1 MTFALFGIENDGL
14 NLAVNLLVFFLF
26 VIYVALVYWT
36 YADASRRLED
46 PLLVACATVA
56 AMFPFIGTIVYTI
69 VRPPE
74 YLEDRHEREIEVKAA
89 EKRLALLENRTCR
102 NCGGEVEPTFLR
114 CPSCMRKLKE
124 PCRNCGKPLDPRWRV
139 CPYCESEVAGF
150 RAGAVERPRRSRREQ
165 EREDRRRAAGVAGGA
180 GATRS
185 QESTLGREPRP
196 WAQRP
201 RDEQRRA
208 PCRSAGGRADVTA
221 SSAEAIASRAVSRT
235 LILIKPDAFER
246 RLTGEILARFERKG
260 LRIAALKL
268 MQVDRDLAE
277 QHYGEHSGK
286 PFFPDL
292 IEFITR
298 GSLVAMVLEGEDAV
312 PPPIPDR
319 GHQPDRGGAGIDPR
333 RLRARADVQPRHGSD
348 SDATAE
354 REIGLWFPEL
364 IGRRREAAD
373 IGPSVS
379 IAAAERDPRPAGDLV
394 RGHAGGHRGAR
405 RRRSTGGGARERA
418 AQGTRGG
425 PADRPRS

>member
-150 RAGAVERPRRSRREQ
+150 RAGTPERPRRSRREQ
-165 EREDRRRAAGVAGGA
+165 ERAENRGERERGRRAERTTAGE
-180 GATRS
+180 RER
-185 QESTLGREPRP
+185 ES
-196 WAQRP
+196 
-201 RDEQRRA
+201 RRA
-208 PCRSAGGRADVTA
+208 REATGPEPERDGADANSGDRAPERGTEATA
-221 SSAEAIASRAVSRT
+221 PAPSS
-235 LILIKPDAFER
+235 
-246 RLTGEILARFERKG
+246 
-260 LRIAALKL
+260 
-268 MQVDRDLAE
+268 
-277 QHYGEHSGK
+277 
-286 PFFPDL
+286 
-292 IEFITR
+292 
-298 GSLVAMVLEGEDAV
+298 
-312 PPPIPDR
+312 PPPPKR
-319 GHQPDRGGAGIDPR
+319 
-333 RLRARADVQPRHGSD
+333 
-348 SDATAE
+348 
-354 REIGLWFPEL
+354 
-364 IGRRREAAD
+364 
-373 IGPSVS
+373 
-379 IAAAERDPRPAGDLV
+379 
-394 RGHAGGHRGAR
+394 
-405 RRRSTGGGARERA
+405 
-418 AQGTRGG
+418 
-425 PADRPRS
+425 